1 VVARLHYELVADGT
15 PRQWLAMLHGICG
28 SGANLRGI
36 ARKVVTVRPT
46 WGIALVDLRGH
57 GNSEDGDP
65 PHTLAACADDVF
77 AAPPVPI
84 AAIAGHSFG
93 GKVAL
98 VARGRTE
105 LRHALVLDAS
115 PSARPRGLGDG
126 SEVAALLAT
135 MAALPATWRSRADY
149 VAAVV
154 AAGHRPALA
163 QWLAMS
169 LRRRGELLVSRL
181 DVAQI
186 REMLADYDAC
196 DAWDALGPPGD
207 VDVLAATRGSALDDD
222 DVARL
227 AAMVGVTVQRVDA
240 GHWLHVDAPDVVVA
254 WMAGK
259 LAG

>member
-1 VVARLHYELVADGT
+1 VVARLHYELVAEGS
-15 PRQWLAMLHGICG
+15 PRRWLAMLHGICG

-36 ARKVVTVRPT
+36 ARKVVTRRPT
-46 WGIALVDLRGH
+46 WGITLVDLRGH
-57 GNSEDGDP
+57 GNSDDGTP
-65 PHTLAACADDVF
+65 PHTLAACADDVL
-77 AAPPVPI
+77 AAPPVPL
-84 AAIAGHSFG
+84 AALAGHSFG

-98 VARGRTE
+98 VARRRASFLHT
-105 LRHALVLDAS
+105 LVLDAS

-135 MAALPATWRSRADY
+135 MASLPQTWHSRADY

-169 LRRRGELLVSRL
+169 LRRRGDLLASRL
-181 DVAQI
+181 DVGQI

-196 DAWDALGPPGD
+196 DAWDALGPPGS
-207 VDVLAATRGSALDDD
+207 VDVLAATRESALDAA

-227 AAMVGVTVQRVDA
+227 ATMPGVSVQRVEA
-240 GHWLHVDAPDVVVA
+240 GHWVHVDAPDAVVA
-254 WMAGK
+254 WIVEK
-259 LAG
+259 LAD